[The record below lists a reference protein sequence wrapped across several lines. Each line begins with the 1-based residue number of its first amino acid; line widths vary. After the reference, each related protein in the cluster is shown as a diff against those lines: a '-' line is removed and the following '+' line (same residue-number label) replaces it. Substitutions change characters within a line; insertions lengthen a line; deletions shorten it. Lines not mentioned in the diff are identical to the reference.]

1 MFFLLFFEKL
11 MLTRGDGLEN
21 WKLRI
26 YFSEN
31 VLENIQ

>member
-1 MFFLLFFEKL
+1 MFHLLLFEKL
-11 MLTRGDGLEN
+11 MPTRGNGLEN
-21 WKLRI
+21 WKLYI